1 MYVWGGMGFRGWRE
15 GALSPRQCS
24 FTILIRLGR
33 VGEGGGVVTSV
44 VISILLILPIIFNMF
59 LKRGDVLSKLNFR
72 YVVCKKKNVYLKK
85 KRGPPTPPML
95 HACFKQ
101 ILCFCNVFSADYWRI
116 KYVSIEY
123 SPRRD
128 LFFPG

>member
-33 VGEGGGVVTSV
+33 VGEGGGGVVTSV
-44 VISILLILPIIFNMF
+44 VTSILLILPIIFNMF
-59 LKRGDVLSKLNFR
+59 LKRGGGGVLSKLNFR
-72 YVVCKKKNVYLKK
+72 YVFCKKKNVYLKK

-101 ILCFCNVFSADYWRI
+101 TLCFCNVFSADYWRI
-116 KYVSIEY
+116 KYV
-123 SPRRD
+123 
-128 LFFPG
+128 